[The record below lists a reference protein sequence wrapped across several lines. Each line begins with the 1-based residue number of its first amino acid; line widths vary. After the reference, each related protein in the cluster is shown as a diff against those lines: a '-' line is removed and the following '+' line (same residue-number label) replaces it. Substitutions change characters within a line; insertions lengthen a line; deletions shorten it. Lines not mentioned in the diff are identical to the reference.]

1 MEFNIENNRLFAE
14 TADGKLLAE
23 LTFPARD
30 ERRVNVDHVFVDE
43 SLRGQGVAS
52 QMMERICAYVRER
65 GILIVAKCPYAIEWF
80 KKHPES
86 QDVVINVK
94 TQPSVKTL

>member
-1 MEFNIENNRLFAE
+1 MEFQIKNNRLYAE
-14 TADGKLLAE
+14 DADGKLLAE

-52 QMMERICAYVRER
+52 QMMERICAHVRER
-65 GILIVAKCPYAIEWF
+65 EILIVAKCPYAIEWF
-80 KKHPES
+80 KKHPEA

-94 TQPSVKTL
+94 TQPAVKTL